1 MGGMQ
6 EAVAVNPA
14 IHMVL
19 QHFGV
24 AVAAVTGVLAAAG
37 KRVDLFGV
45 LVLAVVT
52 AFGGGTIRDLTL
64 GLAPV
69 FWVRDPGYLLTAL
82 GTALVVFFLAR
93 SHRFRLDVLQVA
105 DAFVLALFTM
115 VGQGKAL
122 ALGHHTLIG
131 VVMGVTTGVAGGML
145 RDLLLG
151 EVPLV
156 FRPEIHL
163 YATAS
168 ILGAAVYAAV
178 VKIGEPPSHALWI
191 GLSTVLVLRL
201 AGIRWRISLPVF
213 ESQPPPPL
221 PASSGP
227 GAPESPVGKDTKHDS
242 A

>member
-1 MGGMQ
+1 MNHG
-6 EAVAVNPA
+6 
-14 IHMVL
+14 IHYFL
-19 QHFGV
+19 QHGGV

-45 LVLAVVT
+45 LVLAAVT
-52 AFGGGTIRDLTL
+52 AFGGGTIRDLAL
-64 GLAPV
+64 GQAPV
-69 FWVRDPGYLLTAL
+69 FWVRDPAYVLTAL
-82 GTALVVFFLAR
+82 GTALVVFFVAR

-105 DAFVLALFTM
+105 DAWVLALFTL
-115 VGQGKAL
+115 VGQGKAI
-122 ALGHHTLIG
+122 ALGHHAVIG

-168 ILGAAVYAAV
+168 IIGALAYWGVLELGWPA
-178 VKIGEPPSHALWI
+178 PQALWVA
-191 GLSTVLVLRL
+191 LFTVLVLRL

-213 ESQPPPPL
+213 ESHAPP
-221 PASSGP
+221 G
-227 GAPESPVGKDTKHDS
+227 
-242 A
+242 

>member
-1 MGGMQ
+1 ME

-14 IHMVL
+14 VHMVL

-64 GLAPV
+64 LSPV
-69 FWVRDPGYLLTAL
+69 FWIRDPGYLLTAL
-82 GTALVVFFLAR
+82 ATALGVFFLAR

-105 DAFVLALFTM
+105 DAFVLALFTV

-122 ALGHHTLIG
+122 ALGHHPLIG
-131 VVMGVTTGVAGGML
+131 MMMGVTTGVAGGML

-168 ILGAAVYAAV
+168 IVGAVVYAIV
-178 VKIGEPPSHALWI
+178 LELGERPTHALWI

-213 ESQPPPPL
+213 ESQPPPSL

-227 GAPESPVGKDTKHDS
+227 HVPEARAADDRKDDS

>member
-1 MGGMQ
+1 
-6 EAVAVNPA
+6 
-14 IHMVL
+14 
-19 QHFGV
+19 
-24 AVAAVTGVLAAAG
+24 VLAAAG

-52 AFGGGTIRDLTL
+52 AIGGGTIRDLTL
-64 GLAPV
+64 GWTPV
-69 FWVRDPGYLLTAL
+69 FWVRDPGYLVTALVTAL
-82 GTALVVFFLAR
+82 GVFFLAR

-105 DAFVLALFTM
+105 DAFVLALFTV

-122 ALGHHTLIG
+122 ALGHHPLIG
-131 VVMGVTTGVAGGML
+131 MMMGVTTGVAGGIL

-168 ILGAAVYAAV
+168 MAGAAVFAIV
-178 VKIGEPPSHALWI
+178 LKLSERPTHALWI

-213 ESQPPPPL
+213 ESQPPSSL
-221 PASSGP
+221 PACPGP
-227 GAPESPVGKDTKHDS
+227 DAPGVRPTDDRKDDS